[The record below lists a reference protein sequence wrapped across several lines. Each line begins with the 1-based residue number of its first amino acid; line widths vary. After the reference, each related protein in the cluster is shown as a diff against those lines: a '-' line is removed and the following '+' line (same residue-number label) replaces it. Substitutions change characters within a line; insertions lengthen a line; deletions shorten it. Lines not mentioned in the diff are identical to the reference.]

1 MKVGVVGLGRM
12 GLSHAT
18 TIKKLDVVTEV
29 LGCEILP
36 EARKK
41 AKAAGVESVADLAAL
56 MAWKPD
62 AVIIVTPPSSHVE
75 GITPFLNAGIPV
87 LTEKPLAHTI
97 EDCRRLVALATRKK
111 VPFQVGFEI
120 PYCGFMRAM
129 NDVVKSGIIGKPVNA
144 SLVQIC
150 GAHPKGYMTRER
162 CGGIFWEKLCHQV
175 DIWRHWLGE
184 PERIMAIAG
193 PNAIKHYGV
202 PDNVLS
208 STVFPG
214 GRVGNITFMSTRS
227 AQIGGTDD
235 YIDRGHFNEMCVTC
249 TKGSVSYSPWTD
261 MISVVRY
268 NHRADNKS
276 ELVERFSAEER
287 YSPAQY
293 NVKDQDGDFLNRVRA
308 GRKLQFPAA
317 DALISFEWV
326 AKAERSLA
334 QGGKWIAGG

>member
-1 MKVGVVGLGRM
+1 M
-12 GLSHAT
+12 AT
-18 TIKKLDVVTEV
+18 CFSAPWLHWFIRWNQ
-29 LGCEILP
+29 P
-36 EARKK
+36 AEAIEPLLK
-41 AKAAGVESVADLAAL
+41 
-56 MAWKPD
+56 
-62 AVIIVTPPSSHVE
+62 
-75 GITPFLNAGIPV
+75 AGIPV
-87 LTEKPLAHTI
+87 LTEKPLAITI
-97 EDCRRLVALATRKK
+97 QDCRAMVGLAQRNR
-111 VPFQVGFEI
+111 VPFQVGFEL
-120 PYCGFMRAM
+120 PYCGLHRAM
-129 NDVVKSGIIGKPVNA
+129 EDVVKSGLIGKPVNL
-144 SLVQIC
+144 SHIQLS
-150 GAHPKGYMTRER
+150 GTHPKSYMARER
-162 CGGIFWEKLCHQV
+162 IGGIFWEKLCHQV